1 MPQKKTRL
9 EREKE
14 LQALMGTAEGREQ
27 LEALARRYQSEGG
40 SVRPERTSVI
50 TYVLVHERHLGLV
63 VG

>member
-1 MPQKKTRL
+1 MPQTKTRL

-14 LQALMGTAEGREQ
+14 LQALMGTTEGREQ

-40 SVRPERTSVI
+40 RVRPERTSVI
-50 TYVLVHERHLGLV
+50 TYVLVHERQLGLV